1 MSEQYRFRGPI
12 TGLAGQSGGHFSMSF
27 PNGYT
32 VSVADT
38 SLNEGFQ
45 RVEVMILHND
55 NFISDDPEVFVSP
68 ARLLAIMLETAL
80 LEG

>member
-1 MSEQYRFRGPI
+1 MSDFIFRGPVA
-12 TGLAGQSGGHFSMSF
+12 GLPEQAGGNFSMTF

-38 SLNEGFQ
+38 SITSGFQ
-45 RVEVMILHND
+45 RVEVMILHHGS
-55 NFISDDPEVFVSP
+55 FLQDDPEVFVTP
-68 ARLLAIMLETAL
+68 ARLLAIMLDTAL